1 MKSESALVL
10 EELRSKLRP
19 ASVAQVG
26 GFRPSADPLTSWF
39 LKGVSLA
46 GEGLPVW
53 RGKPMFPLLQIRID
67 ELPVIP
73 EQLKNVALL
82 VLFHNMESH
91 PFDQPHGEGWLIR
104 EYATLDG
111 LELLPE
117 LATPYRAF
125 PVRWLSVN
133 DDAPGWED
141 AWDILDL
148 SAVNDDEPAS
158 DSFFEDFS
166 RYGEPKLADT
176 LRKYNMASG
185 LRISSFRWDLKKKL
199 TGCGRTTALAIFTNH
214 QTASGDFHVS
224 STDKLTCFLWL

>member
-10 EELRSKLRP
+10 EELRSIAPRI
-19 ASVAQVG
+19 G
-26 GFRPSADPLTSWF
+26 GSGRWFSPSADPLTSWF

-46 GEGLPVW
+46 GEGCLSGEGNRCFRFFRFVS
-53 RGKPMFPLLQIRID
+53 MSS
-67 ELPVIP
+67 VIP

-104 EYATLDG
+104 EYATLEG

-117 LATPYRAF
+117 LATPYREF

-158 DSFFEDFS
+158 DSFFEDFN
-166 RYGEPKLADT
+166 RYGGTKVGGYPAEIQHGV
-176 LRKYNMASG
+176 G
-185 LRISSFRWDLKKKL
+185 LEDFVFQVGSKKKL
-199 TGCGRTTALAIFTNH
+199 TGCGRTTALLFSQITRRRLAIFMSVLLIN
-214 QTASGDFHVS
+214 
-224 STDKLTCFLWL
+224 

>member
-10 EELRSKLRP
+10 EELRSKLRS

-73 EQLKNVALL
+73 EQLENVALL

-166 RYGEPKLADT
+166 RYGGTKVGGYPAEIQHGVGLEDFVFQVGSEEKVNWMWADNGIG
-176 LRKYNMASG
+176 Y
-185 LRISSFRWDLKKKL
+185 
-199 TGCGRTTALAIFTNH
+199 
-214 QTASGDFHVS
+214 FHKSPDGVRRFS
-224 STDKLTCFLWL
+224 CQFY

>member
-1 MKSESALVL
+1 
-10 EELRSKLRP
+10 
-19 ASVAQVG
+19 
-26 GFRPSADPLTSWF
+26 
-39 LKGVSLA
+39 
-46 GEGLPVW
+46 
-53 RGKPMFPLLQIRID
+53 MFPLLQIRID

-73 EQLKNVALL
+73 EQLENVALL

-166 RYGEPKLADT
+166 RYGRTKVGGYPAEIQHGVGLEDFVFQVGSEEKVNWMWADNGIG
-176 LRKYNMASG
+176 Y
-185 LRISSFRWDLKKKL
+185 
-199 TGCGRTTALAIFTNH
+199 
-214 QTASGDFHVS
+214 FHKSPDGVWRFS
-224 STDKLTCFLWL
+224 CQFY